1 MSMSENEDISVP
13 TARLWFKL
21 FKAFEKKLLEAMAEN
36 GFEDITVMHLN
47 VIRHLAPEG
56 MSATQLAKD
65 AGITKQAVGKIASS
79 LERKGYLGFEIQAED
94 SRVKRWVY
102 TKKGKKLLDQLIR
115 QTKIIEGDF
124 RHCLG
129 EVRYMQLRAS
139 LERLLDDEWSRL

>member
-1 MSMSENEDISVP
+1 MVESRGISVP
-13 TARLWFKL
+13 TARLWFRL
-21 FKAFEKKLLEAMAEN
+21 FKAFEKKLLKAMAEN

-47 VIRHLAPEG
+47 VIRHLSPEG

-79 LERKGYLGFEIQAED
+79 LERKGYLDFEIQAED
-94 SRVKRWVY
+94 GRIKRWVY
-102 TKKGKKLLDQLIR
+102 TKKGKKLLDQLIH

-124 RHCLG
+124 SRCLG
-129 EVRYMQLRAS
+129 EVKYAQLRAS